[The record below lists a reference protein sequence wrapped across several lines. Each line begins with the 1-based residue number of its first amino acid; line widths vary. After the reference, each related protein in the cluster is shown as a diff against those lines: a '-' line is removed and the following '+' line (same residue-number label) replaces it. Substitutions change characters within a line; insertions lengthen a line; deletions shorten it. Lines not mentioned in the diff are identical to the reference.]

1 MSGIAGEQVRCCGAS
16 VGRGLPRKSRSM
28 SPALRRDRASAIA
41 GTAFGLKNQSLCSS
55 FGGTNRCRPAANAEH
70 DKRPRTTM
78 RLADPILTAVH
89 DDRLTGDKG
98 GIVAC

>member
-1 MSGIAGEQVRCCGAS
+1 MLWRLGRPRPPQEVAEYVARAAS
-16 VGRGLPRKSRSM
+16 
-28 SPALRRDRASAIA
+28 DRASAIA